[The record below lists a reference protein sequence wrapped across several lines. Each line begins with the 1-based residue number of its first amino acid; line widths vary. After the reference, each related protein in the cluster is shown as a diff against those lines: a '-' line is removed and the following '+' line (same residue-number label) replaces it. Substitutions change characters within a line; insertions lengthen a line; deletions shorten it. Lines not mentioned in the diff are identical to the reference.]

1 MTLLATGNSQHTH
14 EHRTTHTDTHTAERQ
29 QTSDPTAG
37 PRGKRDHV
45 TLSSTEPLTTRMYST
60 WTMLEPRKATPTATR
75 PVWSG
80 PGTTR
85 PDARAR
91 STTHTPQLGDTRYG
105 MTAILYLLRTHT
117 SCVQLAARQ
126 PDAKPPHMAHTAQQA
141 LETALSLSQS
151 TTGLD
156 FDWAITRGLHGRR
169 QGEYQGVGEGAP
181 ISPQQRRTPFGIR
194 AL

>member
-1 MTLLATGNSQHTH
+1 MRPTPVAIG
-14 EHRTTHTDTHTAERQ
+14 TTHH
-29 QTSDPTAG
+29 TSDPSGMWDAG
-37 PRGKRDHV
+37 SLA
-45 TLSSTEPLTTRMYST
+45 LSAQPLATHMYTT
-60 WTMLEPRKATPTATR
+60 WTMLEPRNATPTATR

-85 PDARAR
+85 PGARAR

-151 TTGLD
+151 TIKLD
-156 FDWAITRGLHGRR
+156 FDWAMTRGLHTEGANMGAKGSNLPR
-169 QGEYQGVGEGAP
+169 GVTYQGVGEGAP
-181 ISPQQRRTPFGIR
+181 ITSKARTPFGIR

>member
-1 MTLLATGNSQHTH
+1 MGCGI
-14 EHRTTHTDTHTAERQ
+14 
-29 QTSDPTAG
+29 PG
-37 PRGKRDHV
+37 P
-45 TLSSTEPLTTRMYST
+45 LSSTSRDTPVYDVDNARTTQSHTDSDTTRLERT
-60 WTMLEPRKATPTATR
+60 WDHTTGRTR
-75 PVWSG
+75 PVHHA
-80 PGTTR
+80 P
-85 PDARAR
+85 
-91 STTHTPQLGDTRYG
+91 HTPQLGDTRYG